1 MKRVDGIDVWKVC
14 FIYTK
19 DLDFV
24 EHNSCD
30 THPYQVYVDEDFLN
44 RDKDVQ
50 KFLEDYPKD
59 KLLLRTGN
67 VDYIIIEYDM

>member
-1 MKRVDGIDVWKVC
+1 MKKVDGLQVWNVC

-24 EHNSCD
+24 EHNSSD
-30 THPYQVYVDEDFLN
+30 THPYQVYVDDSLLKQ
-44 RDKDVQ
+44 DKRIQ
-50 KFLEDYPKD
+50 KFLEDYPKE

-67 VDYIIIEYDM
+67 VDYIIIEYDI

>member
-1 MKRVDGIDVWKVC
+1 MKKVDGLQVWNVC

-24 EHNSCD
+24 EENSSD
-30 THPYQVYVDEDFLN
+30 VHPYQVYVDENRLN
-44 RDKDVQ
+44 KDKDVK
-50 KFLEDYPKD
+50 KFLEDYPKE